1 MKKLWLRR
9 LLPGLLLLLCAAI
22 GAAAQDMVFEVDA
35 AQSKVDFTLGDVLH
49 TVHGTF
55 RMKGSTIHFDPQAGT
70 ASGALIV
77 DATSGDSGSN
87 ARDRK
92 MHKEV
97 LESAKYPEFRFT
109 VQRFQGVVPPNGTAQ
124 VQMAG
129 ILTLHGG
136 DHPITVT
143 APVQFVNGR
152 TSAYV
157 HFVVPYVQWGLKNPS
172 TFLLRVSQ
180 SVDVVVHVVG
190 TVTAGATPATKSR

>member
-1 MKKLWLRR
+1 
-9 LLPGLLLLLCAAI
+9 
-22 GAAAQDMVFEVDA
+22 
-35 AQSKVDFTLGDVLH
+35 
-49 TVHGTF
+49 
-55 RMKGSTIHFDPQAGT
+55 
-70 ASGALIV
+70 
-77 DATSGDSGSN
+77 
-87 ARDRK
+87 
-92 MHKEV
+92 
-97 LESAKYPEFRFT
+97 T

-152 TSAYV
+152 TSADV

-190 TVTAGATPATKSR
+190 AVAAGATPATKSR